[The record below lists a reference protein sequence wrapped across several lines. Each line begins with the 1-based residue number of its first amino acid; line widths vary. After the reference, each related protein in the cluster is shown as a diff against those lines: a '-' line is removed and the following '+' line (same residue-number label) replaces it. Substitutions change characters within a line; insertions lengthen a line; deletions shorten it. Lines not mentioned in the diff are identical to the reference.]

1 MNRHGGQMNDAT
13 FAFRIMVSCR
23 GLASGC
29 AARPYA
35 VVIITG
41 AWSLVPKSPA
51 VAVAGNEASAESE
64 EATEIEPSTALE
76 DTAISLESE
85 RAP

>member
-35 VVIITG
+35 VVITTG
-41 AWSLVPKSPA
+41 AWSLVPKSA
-51 VAVAGNEASAESE
+51 RTRQLAARAATAGEASM
-64 EATEIEPSTALE
+64 
-76 DTAISLESE
+76 
-85 RAP
+85 